1 MADRVLRIQSIIGK
15 NISEIIQFEL
25 HNKHIGLVSVNEV
38 EVTKDFSLAKV
49 YVSFIGSKYPNQN
62 LEGLNKCKGYI
73 RSSLS
78 KKIDIRKT
86 PDLKFVLD
94 DSFDKAERLDKV
106 LKEDARQ
113 IENIKK

>member
-62 LEGLNKCKGYI
+62 LEELNKCKGFI
-73 RSSLS
+73 RTSLS
-78 KKIDIRKT
+78 KKIDIM
-86 PDLKFVLD
+86 V
-94 DSFDKAERLDKV
+94 RLLEPMMLLMLAGAV
-106 LKEDARQ
+106 FYIILALLLPVFQMTDAA
-113 IENIKK
+113 